1 MRLVVVM
8 VGCVLLMGLLPTAA
22 ALAQTDVALQAEDLP
37 LQYDI
42 VGAESQDIGRQFEV
56 QRTEF
61 SKRSATDPGPT
72 NIASYVVVRPVIDT
86 ANLPQSPT
94 RFRQAPYQAA
104 MDIVLARTASDLAP
118 VVTEISGP
126 AIGQDTRWFRAEGSG
141 GPGAGTLYAV
151 VFGAGDGAAALQMW
165 SPDPTSNP
173 SDLLPLA
180 ATVAGRLVDPPR
192 ARTPFAPVNRSF
204 GDEDL

>member
-8 VGCVLLMGLLPTAA
+8 VGCVLLMGVLPTAA

-37 LQYDI
+37 SQYDI
-42 VGAESQDIGRQFEV
+42 VGAASQDIGRQFEV

-61 SKRSATDPGPT
+61 WKRSATDPGPT
-72 NIASYVVVRPVIDT
+72 TIASYVVVRPAIDT

-94 RFRQAPYQAA
+94 RFRQAPYDAA
-104 MDIVLARTASDLAP
+104 MDIVLARTAADLSP

-126 AIGQDTRWFRAEGSG
+126 AIGQNTRWFRAEGG

-151 VFGAGDGAAALQMW
+151 VFGAGDGAAVLQMW

-192 ARTPFAPVNRSF
+192 ARTPFAPVNRNF